1 VDPEP
6 PAPALPPVPGPRPGL
21 AAAERLNL
29 AWNVLLP
36 ILEGPYAQYLRS
48 SYGQCP
54 SLIPSAIHYK
64 CTTSCGFP
72 VLSKVRCLY
81 ISRSFPSYHCFPLVP
96 H

>member
-48 SYGQCP
+48 SYGQRP
-54 SLIPSAIHYK
+54 SLIPSAIHYE

-72 VLSKVRCLY
+72 VSSKVRCLY